1 MRVVVIEDS
10 RTQARQ
16 IAGVLTRE
24 GIEVTICADGEA
36 GLASCL
42 ASPPDL
48 VVSDIVMPGID
59 GFEVCRRLKA
69 AEATQAVPVILLT
82 SLADPTDVVRAL
94 SAGADNFLTKPYDSA
109 QLIAR
114 VRRLVH
120 LHSDDGA
127 APTVDV
133 RGQTFEV
140 RSKPARVLDVL
151 VSSLEAV
158 TARNA
163 ELEQSRATT
172 EAALAT
178 AEQRAVQLRG
188 LTEASLAINS
198 AGSVEA
204 ALRVVAEQARRLLN
218 AHYAE
223 TTLLASPGE
232 SDGAHTESRSEEY
245 AGRHVDTDCPD
256 EAGLR
261 APLIGRNGE
270 ALGSIH
276 LCDRRAGEF
285 SGSDEAV
292 LAQLAQTASV
302 AIANA
307 RLFEQTQRA
316 VQARDEVVAVVSHDL
331 RNPLNALIMA
341 VGIAERRP
349 DDAEAMLAKLA
360 VIRRSAERMNRLIVD
375 LLDVTR
381 IDTGNLVLER
391 ERHAAGALIEEAV
404 QVQRVLAESR
414 GILLR
419 AEVADGLPAIR
430 ADRGRLSQVFENLLG
445 NALKFTP
452 TGGAIVVRASVH
464 GARVRFSVSDTGSG
478 IPAEHLPHVFN
489 RFWQERRT
497 AGQGTGLGLSIV
509 KGIVEAHGGEV
520 TVESTEGRGSTFAFT
535 LPAA

>member
-24 GIEVTICADGEA
+24 GIEVTLCVDGES
-36 GLASCL
+36 GLTSCF

-69 AEATQAVPVILLT
+69 AEVTRAVPVILLT

-94 SAGADNFLTKPYDSA
+94 SAGADNFLTKPYDAA
-109 QLIAR
+109 QLSAR
-114 VRRLVH
+114 VRRLV
-120 LHSDDGA
+120 DRPADTGA
-127 APTVDV
+127 APTVEV

-140 RSKPARVLDVL
+140 RSQPARVLDVL

-188 LTEASLAINS
+188 L
-198 AGSVEA
+198 
-204 ALRVVAEQARRLLN
+204 
-218 AHYAE
+218 Y
-223 TTLLASPGE
+223 
-232 SDGAHTESRSEEY
+232 
-245 AGRHVDTDCPD
+245 
-256 EAGLR
+256 
-261 APLIGRNGE
+261 
-270 ALGSIH
+270 
-276 LCDRRAGEF
+276 
-285 SGSDEAV
+285 
-292 LAQLAQTASV
+292 
-302 AIANA
+302 
-307 RLFEQTQRA
+307 EQTQRA

-341 VGIAERRP
+341 VGMAEQRP
-349 DDAEAMLAKLA
+349 DDAEGIRAKLA

-391 ERHAAGALIEEAV
+391 ESHAVAALVDDAV

-414 GILLR
+414 GIALR
-419 AEVADGLPAIR
+419 AEVAEGLPEVR
-430 ADRGRLSQVFENLLG
+430 VDRGRLSQVFENLIG

-452 TGGAIVVRASVH
+452 TGGAIVVRASRD
-464 GARVRFSVSDTGSG
+464 GTRVRFTVSDTGSG
-478 IPAEHLPHVFN
+478 IPSENLPHVFN